1 MKNLKLLNNKNFSIL
16 IIFFSIFTKQ
26 AISTEPVDIWNIEKT
41 DNQKIENN
49 ENSQID
55 MSEELSSNSI
65 LKIQKNKRKEFEISE
80 ELNLSSKNLDIVGI
94 YDPSDNNLSIDM
106 WINSNG
112 LKILE
117 IMNKI
122 QGLDLSEDSS
132 DILNI
137 ALLTNSYFPKRDITK
152 EQFIKIKTDW
162 LLKQENLNL
171 IEIFLQKNE
180 NLTTESKLIK
190 YYLNYYLSRSNLSKA
205 CEIFDKVNASDNDE
219 YVTKFKI
226 YCLVNLN
233 KIEEAQLQFD
243 LLKETNFKDDFFEKK
258 FAYLM
263 NYAENDS
270 SNISEKTLLNFHL
283 SHRTNSNFT
292 YEPKSNTSKL
302 IWKYLSSSNLLESVD
317 LIDLED
323 KDKIFSVEKATH
335 EKNYKEEE
343 LFTLYERF
351 MFNIN
356 QLLTVDESYKL
367 LQKSESRA
375 LLYQGILLNNETSK
389 KIKLIKTL
397 KNSFEEDNISN
408 AFEFKL
414 IEFLE
419 ELNEEEIPS
428 NYTNFYTS
436 NLIKDNKNNK
446 KIKINN
452 KIIHQSKLINY
463 FKNGSKNKNIEKDL
477 ENILKKVKKDK
488 KYIFST
494 KDIMLLESLKSD
506 GIQIPKKYQ
515 DIYEVIDPNIPYDI
529 QILIN
534 KGEEGLALLRLV
546 EVIGE
551 DNISDLGPE
560 TLYFI
565 VSILN
570 QLDIDKLRNQILFK
584 VLPLKV

>member
-1 MKNLKLLNNKNFSIL
+1 MKSLKLLNNKNFSIL
-16 IIFFSIFTKQ
+16 IIFLSIFTKQ
-26 AISTEPVDIWNIEKT
+26 AISTEPVDIWTKEKT

-49 ENSQID
+49 ENSQSD

-65 LKIQKNKRKEFEISE
+65 LKIQKNKKKEFEISE

-132 DILNI
+132 EILNI

-323 KDKIFSVEKATH
+323 KDKIFSIEKATH

-351 MFNIN
+351 LFNIN

-389 KIKLIKTL
+389 KIKLIKIL

-463 FKNGSKNKNIEKDL
+463 FKNGFKNKNIEKDL

-515 DIYEVIDPNIPYDI
+515 DIYKVIDPNIPYDI